1 MTSPAAASSASS
13 LRDKSASTN
22 HAVKRVAAA
31 TKADGSQAALW
42 KSLEYWWLANPGG
55 DVSAFLAANK
65 RWDSWYLNEHSSKLA
80 AAEAII
86 KHDTL
91 LSDRPASADKQVL
104 ARTQYLV
111 AKFLFLSNRKDA
123 TISDWDATAQ
133 TYARDV
139 PHKVRAFKWK
149 TENER
154 DNRFSSSILHAVAP
168 SDDKFRAQEHQMER
182 SRHTYLQSMKEFFL
196 ERGAVDGGSEGD
208 RAEEQWAEVQ
218 RLWEALQ
225 TQHYEQQEHQWKAG
239 QEKKLVWEE
248 DRLKSLERQDKQHR
262 EVETDVMRANA
273 YHAKH
278 IKYQVW
284 CCAVLCGAVRCCA
297 VLCGAVWCCVVL
309 CGAAWCSTL
318 QYVAV
323 CCSMLQHVA
332 VCCSMLQCVA
342 ACCRVLQCVAL
353 CCSVLLCVAVWCSVL
368 QRVAVCCSRLQC
380 DAVCCGVL
388 Q

>member
-1 MTSPAAASSASS
+1 VREERRAKRRQRVDRARQHEDRAEQAQHLLAHHMTSPAAASSASS

-55 DVSAFLAANK
+55 DVSVFLAANK

-80 AAEAII
+80 AAAAII

-91 LSDRPASADKQVL
+91 LSDRPASADKHVL

-133 TYARDV
+133 SYARDV

-208 RAEEQWAEVQ
+208 RAEEQWTEVQ
-218 RLWEALQ
+218 RVWEALQ
-225 TQHYEQQEHQWKAG
+225 AQHYQQQEHQWKAG

-248 DRLKSLERQDKQHR
+248 DRLKSLERQEKQHR
-262 EVETDVMRANA
+262 EVEKDVMRAKA
-273 YHAKH
+273 YLAKQ
-278 IKYQVW
+278 IKYQVGRHRRIHLADW
-284 CCAVLCGAVRCCA
+284 GLHLSMQKSGVPN
-297 VLCGAVWCCVVL
+297 W
-309 CGAAWCSTL
+309 
-318 QYVAV
+318 VATI
-323 CCSMLQHVA
+323 
-332 VCCSMLQCVA
+332 
-342 ACCRVLQCVAL
+342 
-353 CCSVLLCVAVWCSVL
+353 
-368 QRVAVCCSRLQC
+368 SRL
-380 DAVCCGVL
+380 L
-388 Q
+388 QILGLFCKRALSKRRYSAKETYHLFC